1 MVVRNHAD
9 AQIIL
14 PIVRVHALDVVALN
28 HADALNIKT
37 MNKPNFNTMLRL
49 VLDGLKEDIPV
60 FETLHKYGWNRH
72 LFYLK
77 TTEEHKR
84 MFAEIKCL
92 RRNVRGNATYVQ
104 TTFTDIADA
113 DYSEIDVGVEE
124 LHLDYYEDIT

>member
-1 MVVRNHAD
+1 
-9 AQIIL
+9 
-14 PIVRVHALDVVALN
+14 
-28 HADALNIKT
+28 
-37 MNKPNFNTMLRL
+37 MLRL

-124 LHLDYYEDIT
+124 LHLNYYEDIT